1 MNCREN
7 FILVETKRQQNQT
20 IHFFQSTTELDPVWD
35 DFLARSSASHFEQS
49 CAWAIMKKRAGWFFW
64 RIIIELDGKII
75 GGFQILWKKKFIFLK
90 IGLLLKGP
98 IIETNDPIII
108 DLVINFIKKYTK
120 RKLSALIIQP
130 PENNFELC
138 HKLTEKGLVNNE
150 ISFIIKSATVTVD
163 LSSIDDLWNKIKR
176 QKKQNIRRAEEAGIT
191 IRQGDHK
198 ELSIFFELMKET
210 CKRRKVPPNP
220 PSLYLIECLWGSL
233 APRGQM
239 KLFLAQYQTEII
251 SGILVILLGKIAYL
265 WKFGW
270 SGRYANYYP
279 NELLFWEIF
288 KWAKQQGFDRADLGY
303 ITSYR
308 RIGHILLD
316 TCNSWPDESDAV
328 FKVRLGGEITKLP
341 PAAVYIPNFIFR
353 LAYKLLVPW
362 IDARPKIRDRFI
374 RVIE

>member
-7 FILVETKRQQNQT
+7 LILVETKRKQNQT
-20 IHFFQSTTELDPVWD
+20 IHFFQSTIELDPVWD
-35 DFLARSSASHFEQS
+35 NFLARSRASHFEQS

-75 GGFQILWKKKFIFLK
+75 GGFQILWKKKFTFLK

-108 DLVINFIKKYTK
+108 NVIIDFLKKYTK
-120 RKLSALIIQP
+120 GKLSVLIIQP
-130 PENNFELC
+130 PEKNLELY

-163 LSSIDDLWNKIKR
+163 LSSIDDLWRKIKR
-176 QKKQNIRRAEEAGIT
+176 QKKQNIRRAEEAGII
-191 IRQGDHK
+191 IRQGDHR
-198 ELSIFFELMKET
+198 ELPIFFDLMKKT
-210 CKRRKVPPNP
+210 CQRRKVLPNP
-220 PSLYLIECLWGSL
+220 PSLHLIECLWGCL
-233 APRGQM
+233 APQGQI
-239 KLFLAQYQTEII
+239 KLFLAQGQNEII
-251 SGILVILLGKIAYL
+251 SGILVILLGETAYL

-288 KWAKQQGFDRADLGY
+288 KWSKQQGFDRADLGY

-308 RIGHILLD
+308 RIGRNLSD
-316 TCNSWPDESDAV
+316 TYNSWPDKSDAV
-328 FKVRLGGEITKLP
+328 FKMGLGGQITKLP

-374 RVIE
+374 SVIE